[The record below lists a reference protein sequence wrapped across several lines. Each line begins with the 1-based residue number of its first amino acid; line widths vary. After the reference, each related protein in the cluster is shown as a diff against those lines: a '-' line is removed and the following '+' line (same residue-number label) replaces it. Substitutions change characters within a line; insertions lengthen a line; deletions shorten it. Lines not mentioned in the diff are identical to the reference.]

1 MRIRMIRRPTLGLA
15 IGAVVL
21 LGVAQPASAQF
32 GKLKDK
38 IKKEAE
44 KKIDA
49 PKKEESKPATDTSS
63 AQPAPP
69 ATDSTKPAGDG
80 FQLYTKFDF
89 VPGQRV
95 LFYDDLAREELG
107 EFPSRWGL
115 TTGVFEI
122 AKVGTQPW
130 IMCSARGQ
138 IFPKLN
144 VNQLPEKYTVEY
156 KLLNRTAS
164 YGGAYYFDF
173 LMLGADGY
181 EDARLRLFSSTNAF
195 FNMQTDDGQYPQISD
210 IKLSDRF
217 KTGIH
222 DIRIMVT
229 KSSVKCYVDN
239 DRVANAPRTTAF
251 APTSFALAFHGD
263 NDDFEKDK
271 MFFGDFRFAEGGKT
285 MREQLDDSGKIVTH
299 GIYFD
304 VNSAVIRGESYK
316 TLADIGQMLT
326 DDPSLKLAIEGHTDS
341 DGNDASNLTLSQ
353 KRAESV
359 RQYLVDNSKVDVAR
373 LSAKGYGETKPI
385 DANTTPEG
393 KANNR
398 RVELVKTP

>member
-1 MRIRMIRRPTLGLA
+1 MIGRSTHGILFGL
-15 IGAVVL
+15 
-21 LGVAQPASAQF
+21 VALFLFGQPAIAQF

-38 IKKEAE
+38 VKKEAE
-44 KKIDA
+44 KKIA
-49 PKKEESKPATDTSS
+49 VPKKEEAPATTETAAEKPA
-63 AQPAPP
+63 PAT
-69 ATDSTKPAGDG
+69 TDSTKPAGDS

-95 LFYDDLAREELG
+95 LYYDDLAREEMG

-122 AKVGTQPW
+122 AKVGAQPW

-138 IFPKLN
+138 IYPKLN
-144 VNQLPEKYTVEY
+144 VNQLPEKYTVEF
-156 KLLNRTAS
+156 KLLNRTS
-164 YGGAYYFDF
+164 EYRGAYYIQFF
-173 LMLGADGY
+173 WLGS
-181 EDARLRLFSSTNAF
+181 DAYPHGELKLFCSNKAYFS
-195 FNMQTDDGQYPQISD
+195 MKDDQGTVQNISD
-210 IKLSDRF
+210 KQLAAGFAS
-217 KTGIH
+217 GVH

-239 DRVANAPRTTAF
+239 DRVANAPRTAGF
-251 APTSFALAFHGD
+251 APTSFALAFHAD
-263 NDDFEKDK
+263 DADFEKEK
-271 MFFGDFRFAEGGKT
+271 LFFGDFRFAEGGKT

-304 VNSAVIRGESYK
+304 VNSAVIKGESYK

-326 DDPSLKLAIEGHTDS
+326 DDPALKLEIDGHTDS
-341 DGNDASNLTLSQ
+341 DGSDASNLELSQ
-353 KRAESV
+353 RRAESV
-359 RQYLVDNSKVDVAR
+359 RQYLVDNSKVDAAR
-373 LSAKGYGETKPI
+373 LSAKGFGETKPI

-398 RVELVKTP
+398 RVELVKM